1 MKLTARRFR
10 VSIETLRET
19 VIDVVIISIMKKL
32 LLAISFVFAIVGC
45 VLYFRQGHQSLPEA
59 KIKFPQGVQMKV
71 FPSRKTTEQGDP
83 SVKNTQRVYEAAK
96 YQSRIVTLKHVAV
109 SPDGKM
115 LAVSGDGILGMTD
128 STLRTRSLIMLLDAR
143 NGQHLRSIWNYR
155 VDQLLFSRDGKWLL
169 TGGTKLRW
177 WNTAT
182 GKLWKE
188 VSLRADSFAL
198 SPDGKTLAVAD
209 YINNRLDIWQIEPFV
224 LQQRFGFMADSGRIA
239 FSRDG
244 RIVRSSTGLIY
255 DVASNSIKR
264 WPQGA
269 FYGDYIGRGVFS
281 PDGELKA
288 QNEMSSQNGRSGA
301 KVVISSTRSGR
312 QVWSTP
318 PDNVFSLFGFNAAFS
333 PDGKRLVLVNRS
345 SPTKPD
351 SQLLARLYDAQ
362 NGKFLQNIEREK
374 AADIV
379 EATDAVFTPD
389 GKTVVL
395 AGTGLDNAIKIVRLN
410 EK

>member
-1 MKLTARRFR
+1 
-10 VSIETLRET
+10 
-19 VIDVVIISIMKKL
+19 MKKL
-32 LLAISFVFAIVGC
+32 FIAVSCVFAIVSC
-45 VLYFRQGHQSLPEA
+45 VSYFRQRRQSLPEA
-59 KIKFPQGVQMKV
+59 KMEFSQGVQMKSSSNERLTAQ
-71 FPSRKTTEQGDP
+71 PTQN
-83 SVKNTQRVYEAAK
+83 VKETQRVYEVAK
-96 YQSRIVTLKHVAV
+96 YQSRIVTLSYVAI

-115 LAVSGDGILGMTD
+115 LAVSGDGILGKTD

-155 VDQLLFSRDGKWLL
+155 VDQLLFSRDSKWLL

-188 VSLRADSFAL
+188 VSIRADSFTI

-209 YINNRLDIWQIEPFV
+209 YINNRLDVWQAEPFV

-239 FSRDG
+239 FSPDG
-244 RIVRSSTGLIY
+244 RRVRSSTGLIY
-255 DVASNSIKR
+255 DVPLSRVIRS
-264 WPQGA
+264 PQGA

-288 QNEMSSQNGRSGA
+288 QSEMSSQNGRSGA

-312 QVWSTP
+312 QVWSMP

-362 NGKFLQNIEREK
+362 SGKFLQNIEREK

-389 GKTVVL
+389 GKSVVL
-395 AGTGLDNAIKIVRLN
+395 AGTGLDNAVKTVRLTA
-410 EK
+410 K